1 MTALLAYNPRSRPT
15 ASQALKY
22 SFFDLQTVQL
32 PRDNTQTSRRKSTF
46 SVRSNNNIL
55 PEPTHA
61 LSPVRQANHGSNF
74 TFGHKQ
80 IKQKMDRKNSSDFI
94 QDSSFDNS
102 SYKSTREKMDTGSPI
117 SDDIGQD
124 LLLTVTDFLSLSK
137 TIVLHSTTWHCK
149 SFRISSNCGIL
160 LVCLIPDLV
169 LRSIGFE
176 L

>member
-1 MTALLAYNPRSRPT
+1 MLAYNPRSRPT

-32 PRDNTQTSRRKSTF
+32 PRENTQTSRKKSTF
-46 SVRSNNNIL
+46 SARSNNNIL

-61 LSPVRQANHGSNF
+61 LSPVRQANGSNF
-74 TFGHKQ
+74 TFGQKQ
-80 IKQKMDRKNSSDFI
+80 IKKMDRKNSSDFI

-102 SYKSTREKMDTGSPI
+102 SYKSTREKMDTGSVN

-124 LLLTVTDFLSLSK
+124 LLFIDFSSLSK
-137 TIVLHSTTWHCK
+137 TIVLNSTTWHLS
-149 SFRISSNCGIL
+149 SFRISSNCSIL
-160 LVCLIPDLV
+160 LVCLTCGLV

-176 L
+176 LRTGS